1 VDCEVVDL
9 CDSPESKPSGT
20 TSAAHKT
27 PAAAQPALARKTVAA
42 KNPAKKPAAVQKPA
56 AAPAASAPAASEQ
69 TPAAAQAKPTKHK
82 INLGPTYFADLQIKE
97 PGWTIVQSTTSA
109 KGEKLKA
116 PKKEYIS
123 PHGKKCRTLPEVR
136 QSPACSGLIVCIM
149 QVYTYVESGG
159 DATRMPQSDPIA
171 IDPTCT
177 AEEFDPVAAGFVP
190 QTGTSLRLKKG
201 KRKGSE
207 DTNDYDLYN
216 NTYYTHPSTK
226 KARYSWVS
234 AFKAV
239 TGKNVHGNCSKA
251 RGRPGG
257 QAVVFETETV
267 DEV

>member
-1 VDCEVVDL
+1 MQWFDRLHHV
-9 CDSPESKPSGT
+9 
-20 TSAAHKT
+20 
-27 PAAAQPALARKTVAA
+27 
-42 KNPAKKPAAVQKPA
+42 
-56 AAPAASAPAASEQ
+56 
-69 TPAAAQAKPTKHK
+69 
-82 INLGPTYFADLQIKE
+82 
-97 PGWTIVQSTTSA
+97 
-109 KGEKLKA
+109 
-116 PKKEYIS
+116 
-123 PHGKKCRTLPEVR
+123 
-136 QSPACSGLIVCIM
+136 

-226 KARYSWVS
+226 KARYSWIK
-234 AFKAV
+234 AFNAV
-239 TGKNVHGNCSKA
+239 TGKNA
-251 RGRPGG
+251 TRPGG
-257 QAVVFETETV
+257 RPVAVVFETETV